1 MKIRIKIVIIL
12 ENLIQDLISE
22 DSDKNSD
29 NTGKFDSKIMAPTS
43 LIDSK
48 NMMKGETDRGLK
60 ILNKEDYY
68 SERTEMEINMLSY
81 IEAQKSD
88 KRGFVDFYFSFLKTR
103 QLLIYI
109 FTNDYN
115 SFIVKS
121 CFICFAFGISAGI
134 NTFFY
139 NDSVIQLYYE
149 KKGDVTL
156 SESVAKHLGSIFI
169 SIILASILK
178 SIMFILTL
186 TDTDVIDIKDT
197 THMSR
202 EEKTNRALVKVTTKS
217 TLFFIINF
225 IIMGFFWI
233 YAGSFGIV
241 FKNTQIY
248 LLMDGVVTFCGV
260 LTLPLLFCLLP
271 AALRMVALN
280 GKKQECLY
288 KFSQFLELI

>member
-1 MKIRIKIVIIL
+1 
-12 ENLIQDLISE
+12 
-22 DSDKNSD
+22 
-29 NTGKFDSKIMAPTS
+29 
-43 LIDSK
+43 
-48 NMMKGETDRGLK
+48 MKGETDRGLK
-60 ILNKEDYY
+60 RPNKEDYF

-81 IEAQKSD
+81 IEAQQSD
-88 KRGFVDFYFSFLKTR
+88 KREFVDFYFSFLKTR

-121 CFICFAFGISAGI
+121 FFICFAFGISVGI

-139 NDSVIQLYYE
+139 NDSVIRIYYVE
-149 KKGDVTL
+149 KGDITN
-156 SESVAKHLGSIFI
+156 SQSVAKHFGSIFI

-186 TDTDVIDIKDT
+186 TDTDVIDIKYTKDI
-197 THMSR
+197 THMSK
-202 EEKTNRALVKVTTKS
+202 EEKTNRTLVKVTSKS
-217 TLFFIINF
+217 TLFFILNF

-233 YAGSFGIV
+233 YTGTFGIV
-241 FKNTQIY
+241 FKNTQVY

-260 LTLPLLFCLLP
+260 LALPFLFCLLT
-271 AALRMVALN
+271 AGLRMYALKTN
-280 GKKQECLY
+280 NKECLY